1 MRRFVVRWLGLIL
14 GACLMAFVAAWGW
27 SRFRP
32 VQSTLHSETSASAAA
47 NVPPSSVLE
56 LAAPCTG
63 TSRPED
69 LFKIFADTP
78 PLKSSQY
85 ALNDLPRIFPAF
97 QHKPFN
103 SAGFNAVMLPFS
115 YSDPNH
121 LGNANEAMALSA
133 LVSNDLDWSPGCYCS
148 RHAYFVFK
156 RDREAVQGF
165 MRGYDPSQIAS
176 FINDWQA
183 THAIGGELIRTAAGY
198 KGKLEIFDV
207 QGAAI
212 FTKQYDA
219 SRSYWGLLGD
229 MDVDA
234 MTFLD
239 VKPSQGLIDYLHM
252 PRCTQFQSVIDLGS
266 AALMEEKSPEEFGV
280 YQKIILADPGFSMV
294 RHWYANQKHWNDGDD
309 RFWTMQNGL
318 ALASRL
324 EPGSLEEFHPA
335 NCPDPKLTAQLP
347 QWLDHAEALVSH
359 DAPMVIARRLENQCY
374 GSQTL
379 AQIIQRGLLTA
390 AKYPNS
396 HELLVD
402 LGRGTSDKLMVAS
415 LFAASVLDLY
425 MPGSGEKGNET
436 YDLAWTCDQIGRDD
450 VAMEFLSGLG
460 TEQPKYQ
467 LDLLIQAL
475 SRGGRYTEA
484 ADFYPLVD
492 QSGVDES
499 TKESMAPYAA
509 FAAVMTGRTQLLE
522 QILRDQD
529 QALAA
534 QNLSDVFQ
542 DYDNYKKGKSVNI
555 NVPSGVVDAPAFWKL
570 LMLAQ
575 HDAHRGTST
584 YHCMMMEA
592 LCQVPTD
599 RLLWIGEDNYEQ
611 RDPSADAAAF
621 YDYLGFLFSYDPW
634 VNAAVAD
641 FHRRGGMEKTID
653 PEMLRA
659 DLRQGV
665 RDGFF
670 NKNYGDVDW
679 KHVLTPWRV
688 AACVHQ
694 LLEQH
699 KTRDAAEIARLYED
713 YESNGQNIWQ
723 ITIAGE
729 LMRRVAAAP
738 LN

>member
-1 MRRFVVRWLGLIL
+1 MRSFVVRWLALLL
-14 GACLMAFVAAWGW
+14 GACLVAFVAAWGW

-32 VQSTLHSETSASAAA
+32 LQSSLHSQTSAGAAVNA
-47 NVPPSSVLE
+47 PRSVFE
-56 LAAPCTG
+56 AAAPCTG

-69 LFKIFADTP
+69 LFKIFADAP
-78 PLKSSQY
+78 PLQPSRYTLK
-85 ALNDLPRIFPAF
+85 DLPRIFPAF
-97 QHKPFN
+97 QHKPFA

-121 LGNANEAMALSA
+121 LGNVNEAMALCA
-133 LVSNDLDWSPGCYCS
+133 LVSNDLDWSPGCYCA

-156 RDREAVQGF
+156 RDRDAIHNF
-165 MRGYDPSQIAS
+165 MQGYDPSQIAS
-176 FINDWQA
+176 FIGDWQA
-183 THAIGGELIRTAAGY
+183 THAIGGELIRTAGGY
-198 KGKLEIFDV
+198 KGKLEIFDAK
-207 QGAAI
+207 GAAI

-219 SRSYWGLLGD
+219 ARSFWDLLGD

-239 VKPSQGLIDYLHM
+239 VKPSQPLIDYLHV

-280 YQKIILADPGFSMV
+280 YQKIIRADPGFSMV

-309 RFWTMQNGL
+309 GFWARQNGL

-324 EPGSLEEFHPA
+324 EPASLEEFSPTK
-335 NCPDPKLTAQLP
+335 CPDPELTAQLP
-347 QWLDHAEALVSH
+347 QWLDHAEALVSP
-359 DAPMVIARRLENQCY
+359 DAPMVLARRLENKCY

-379 AQIIQRGLLTA
+379 AQIIERGLKAA

-396 HELLVD
+396 HELVND
-402 LGRGTSDKLMVAS
+402 LGMATPDKLMAAS
-415 LFAASVLDLY
+415 LFAASMLDLY
-425 MPGSGEKGNET
+425 MPATDEQGDET
-436 YDLAWTCDQIGRDD
+436 YDLAWMCDQIGRDD

-467 LDLLIQAL
+467 FDLLIQVL

-492 QSGVDES
+492 QSGADES
-499 TKESMAPYAA
+499 AKESMAPYAA
-509 FAAVMTGRTQLLE
+509 FAAVMAGRQSLLE
-522 QILRDQD
+522 QILRDQG
-529 QALAA
+529 QPLAA
-534 QNLSDVFQ
+534 QNLTEVFL
-542 DYDNYKKGKSVNI
+542 DYDNVMMKKAVQIENG
-555 NVPSGVVDAPAFWKL
+555 GGDVDTAAFWRL
-570 LMLAQ
+570 LLLACS
-575 HDAHRGTST
+575 DAQRGIST
-584 YHCMMMEA
+584 YHCLTTEA
-592 LCQVPTD
+592 LTNYPIN
-599 RLLWIGEDNYEQ
+599 RLLWIAEDNYQ
-611 RDPSADAAAF
+611 RRDPSNDGPAF
-621 YDYLGFLFSYDPW
+621 YDYLGMLFSYDPW
-634 VNAAVAD
+634 VDAAVAD
-641 FHRRGGMEKTID
+641 FRRRGGIEKTID

-659 DLRQGV
+659 DLQRGV

-670 NKNYGDVDW
+670 TKNFGDVDW

-699 KTRDAAEIARLYED
+699 KTRDAAEIARLYDD
-713 YESNGQNIWQ
+713 YESNSQNICQ
-723 ITIAGE
+723 ITVAGE
-729 LMRRVAAAP
+729 LMRRVDAAQ